1 MFPWLYD
8 TLFQAEWPWSMLRLF
23 RYPFFCAMAAAL
35 SAFLICVLATP
46 LFARA
51 LRRAGFWERTR
62 HFSLLAVPAKRH
74 VPTMGGAVIV
84 GAVIASILLWCR
96 LGDAQVWLLCGVAA
110 FLAAVGCAD
119 DVRKIARGRG
129 LSRTAKYAAAFA
141 VAGAVTAFVCTPA
154 VSPFQTAELRWAFFV
169 PCVKEGIA
177 AGALLVPFLVL
188 FLVYS
193 VNAVNITD
201 GMDGLAAVPVIFAGA
216 VLGIMAYVLAV
227 PEYVRYLFFFPS
239 HAGGQTIYQTLPSMN
254 IAVAAAALCGA
265 MAGFLWHNAYPAT
278 IIMGDTGALAVGG
291 MLGTIA
297 VLLKQEALFL
307 LAGGVFLLETA
318 ASWAQD
324 SVGIGIFGRRL
335 FCRAPLHD
343 ALLLKGTGESKVTI
357 RLWLLSA
364 LLAIL
369 ALITLK
375 VR

>member
-8 TLFQAEWPWSMLRLF
+8 TLFRAEWPWSMLRLF

-35 SAFLICVLATP
+35 TAFLLCVLATP
-46 LFARA
+46 FFARA
-51 LRRAGFWERTR
+51 FRRGGFWERTR

-84 GAVIASILLWCR
+84 GVAIASILLWCR
-96 LGDAQVWLLCGVAA
+96 LGDPQVWLLCGVAA

-119 DVRKIARGRG
+119 DLRKIARGRG
-129 LSRTAKYAAAFA
+129 LSRGVKYAAAFA
-141 VAGAVTAFVCTPA
+141 VAGAVTTFVCVPA
-154 VSPFQTAELRWAFFV
+154 LSPFQNAEFRWAFYI
-169 PCVKEGIA
+169 PCVKEGFA
-177 AGALLVPFLVL
+177 AGALLVPFLIL
-188 FLVYS
+188 FLVYA

-201 GMDGLAAVPVIFAGA
+201 GMDGLAAVPVIFTGA
-216 VLGIMAYVLAV
+216 VLGVMAYVLAE
-227 PEYVRYLFFFPS
+227 PEYVSYLLFFPS
-239 HAGGQTIYQTLPSMN
+239 RVGGQTVYQTLPSMN

-278 IIMGDTGALAVGG
+278 VIMGDTGSLAVGG
-291 MLGTIA
+291 VLGTIA

-324 SVGIGIFGRRL
+324 AVGLGIFGRR
-335 FCRAPLHD
+335 FFSRAPLHD

-364 LLAIL
+364 LLAVL